1 MNNFREVIH
10 LDGFFVWNVFQMRG
24 KSGIYL
30 ECVPNKGQNLA
41 FLEYIPNDDKIKA
54 REVNNMVEKRYVA
67 RTEYLDFLKR
77 HQGKHII
84 KVVSGVRRSGKST
97 LFLLFREYLRASG
110 VAPEQI
116 ITINFEDM
124 ANEPLR
130 DPYALYKYLT
140 NRLDDGKITY
150 IFLDEIQHV
159 TDFEKV
165 VDSLFIKDNVDLYIT
180 GSNAYFLSGEIAT
193 LLTGRY
199 VQINMLPLSFKEF
212 VEWHKQND
220 LFTND
225 TDMFNEYLKSSFPYT
240 LFVQDEQER
249 MEYLQGI
256 YSTIVLTDI
265 VTRLKVRDVPV
276 LERVIR
282 TLFSDIGSA
291 ISISNIANTLKSAKL
306 PADNKTIDRYVEGIL
321 NSLLMYKA
329 KPYDIHG
336 RSILRANSKYYAV
349 DLGLRRLLLPDHQQ
363 DYGHIIENI
372 VFLELKRRYPY
383 VYVGRSNDLEVD
395 FVALNV
401 KNEARYFQ
409 VALTTLDEKV
419 LERELR
425 PLKQIHD
432 SYPKYLLTMDTLN
445 KDANYDGIQ
454 KMNIL
459 DWLLERD

>member
-1 MNNFREVIH
+1 MAFLFGMYSKWEVKVVFI
-10 LDGFFVWNVFQMRG
+10 WNVFQI
-24 KSGIYL
+24 KDKNS
-30 ECVPNKGQNLA
+30 A

-140 NRLDDGKITY
+140 NRLDDGKMTY

>member
-1 MNNFREVIH
+1 MVFI
-10 LDGFFVWNVFQMRG
+10 WNVFQI
-24 KSGIYL
+24 KDKNS
-30 ECVPNKGQNLA
+30 A

-54 REVNNMVEKRYVA
+54 REVNSMVEKRYVA

-140 NRLDDGKITY
+140 NRLDDGKMTY

>member
-1 MNNFREVIH
+1 MVFI
-10 LDGFFVWNVFQMRG
+10 WNVFQIKG
-24 KSGIYL
+24 KNS
-30 ECVPNKGQNLA
+30 A

-77 HQGKHII
+77 HQGKQII
-84 KVVSGVRRSGKST
+84 KVVSGVRRSGKT
-97 LFLLFREYLRASG
+97 ILFSQFQEYLRSSG

-124 ANEPLR
+124 ANESLR

-140 NRLDDGKITY
+140 DHLDEGEMTY

-321 NSLLMYKA
+321 NSLLMYEA

-372 VFLELKRRYPY
+372 VFLELKRRYPH

>member
-1 MNNFREVIH
+1 MVFI
-10 LDGFFVWNVFQMRG
+10 WNVFQIKG
-24 KSGIYL
+24 KNS
-30 ECVPNKGQNLA
+30 A

-77 HQGKHII
+77 HQGKQII
-84 KVVSGVRRSGKST
+84 KVVSGVRRSGKT
-97 LFLLFREYLRASG
+97 ILFSQFQEYLRSSG

-124 ANEPLR
+124 ANESLR

-140 NRLDDGKITY
+140 NRLDNGKMTY

-321 NSLLMYKA
+321 NSLLMYEA

-372 VFLELKRRYPY
+372 VFLELKRRYPH

>member
-1 MNNFREVIH
+1 MEFI
-10 LDGFFVWNVFQMRG
+10 WNVFQI
-24 KSGIYL
+24 KD
-30 ECVPNKGQNLA
+30 KNLA

-124 ANEPLR
+124 ANESLR

-140 NRLDDGKITY
+140 NRLDDGKMTY

-321 NSLLMYKA
+321 NSLLMYEA

>member
-1 MNNFREVIH
+1 MVFI
-10 LDGFFVWNVFQMRG
+10 WNVFQI
-24 KSGIYL
+24 KDKNS
-30 ECVPNKGQNLA
+30 A

-140 NRLDDGKITY
+140 NRLDDGKMTY

-349 DLGLRRLLLPDHQQ
+349 DLGLRLLLLPDHQQ